1 MKQYKSKESGN
12 NNPHSMQSKRN
23 SLREIREWAQTII
36 IAVVLALLIRSYLFE
51 IILVDGSSMVP
62 TLYDRDRVFVNKITY
77 LIDKPKHGDIV
88 IFKTPEDNKSNYV
101 KRLIG
106 LPGDRIKIENGVVF
120 LNNEPLDEP
129 YIAAP
134 PFNDYAEVTV
144 PEDTF
149 FALGDNRNDSKDSRD
164 IHVGFVSMENLVGKA
179 ALRIWPLNSLSKID

>member
-1 MKQYKSKESGN
+1 MKQNKGKGLNN
-12 NNPHSMQSKRN
+12 NNPYPTLSKKD
-23 SLREIREWAQTII
+23 SIREIKEWIQTII
-36 IAVVLALLIRSYLFE
+36 IAAVLALLIRSFIFE

-62 TLYDRDRVFVNKITY
+62 TLSDRDRVFVNKITY
-77 LIDKPKHGDIV
+77 LFERPQHGDII

-106 LPGDRIKIENGVVF
+106 LPGDSIKIENGVVY
-120 LNNEPLDEP
+120 LNGEPLDEP

-134 PFNDYAEVTV
+134 PFNDYAEVVV

-164 IHVGFVSMENLVGKA
+164 SHIGFISMKNLVGKA
-179 ALRIWPLNSLSKID
+179 VLRIWPLNSLSRIH